1 MNGQTLKQNA
11 QATGFF
17 LAGLIGAPVYSES
30 GRQSGKITDFT
41 LSLRNNWPCFDQAIV
56 FDFNSASEKIAARS
70 CFSSF
75 SPASFILAKP
85 IHDLPGYVPRPE
97 KPLASHLWDKS
108 VIDTVSVRTV
118 QVNDLEV
125 VTDETGEIW
134 VSGIDISF
142 RGALRR
148 LGLEPYLSGLL
159 SRVNVLQPEVITW
172 DKIIGFNDQFS
183 ALTTELT
190 SDNFQNL
197 HPADLAEILEELD
210 DSERLSIIE
219 TLDEDVAAETIAEAD
234 SETQL
239 QIIEQLDTETAS
251 EIIEEMDPDE
261 AADLLQDM
269 DQNRAREILDHMDLD
284 EASDVRKLLEHDE
297 YTAGGIMT
305 TEYAAIFEE
314 FTVANAF
321 SHMRLVAPDIEI
333 IYYMYVIDNQD
344 RLKGVVSIRD
354 LLSANPSVLVSEIMD
369 DDIVSVRPE
378 TPQEEVATILNK
390 YDYMAIPVVNEHQQI
405 LGVVTVDD
413 IMDVME
419 EEATEDIFKLA
430 GTSEEELNY
439 SSPLQACRSRLPWL
453 LITLGTGVIT
463 STIMKYFMDE
473 FKDVIAL
480 VLFVPVVMAMGGNT
494 GIQSS
499 TLVIRGLALNSF
511 TSGDLLKRLMREIA
525 TGAVMGIACGLV
537 VGFWAEYLITSGAAP
552 SVHFSALYLAMT
564 VGLSM
569 TGAMTFA
576 AMFGAM
582 VPILFDRFKID
593 PAVASGPFVT
603 SSNDIFALLIYY
615 GVSAVLLTIA

>member
-1 MNGQTLKQNA
+1 MNGQTVANPTQ
-11 QATGFF
+11 GFF

-56 FDFNSASEKIAARS
+56 FDFNSGRNKVAPRECFSRFSPEKFILSRSINDLADYQPSEK
-70 CFSSF
+70 
-75 SPASFILAKP
+75 
-85 IHDLPGYVPRPE
+85 RPVATE
-97 KPLASHLWDKS
+97 LWDKS
-108 VIDTVSVRTV
+108 VIDTVNVRTV

-125 VTDETGEIW
+125 VTDESGEIW

-142 RGALRR
+142 RAALRR
-148 LGLEPYLSGLL
+148 LGIENYLGALL
-159 SRVNVLQPEVITW
+159 KRVSFFLQPDIITW

-197 HPADLAEILEELD
+197 HPADLAEILEELE
-210 DSERLSIIE
+210 DSERLSVIE
-219 TLDEDVAAETIAEAD
+219 TLDDDVAAETIAEAD

-251 EIIEEMDPDE
+251 DIIEEMDPDE

-269 DQNRAREILDHMDLD
+269 DQDRAREILDHMDLD
-284 EASDVRKLLEHDE
+284 EASDVKKLLQHDE

-305 TEYAAIFEE
+305 TEYAAIFED

-333 IYYMYVIDNQD
+333 IYYMYVLDNQD
-344 RLKGVVSIRD
+344 RLKGVISIRD
-354 LLSANPSVLVSEIMD
+354 LLSATPSMPVSEIMD
-369 DDIVSVRPE
+369 TDLVTVSPE
-378 TPQEEVATILNK
+378 TPQEEVANILNK
-390 YDYMAIPVVNEHQQI
+390 YDYMAIPVVTGQGQI

-413 IMDVME
+413 VMDVIE
-419 EEATEDIFKLA
+419 EEATEDIMKLA
-430 GTSEEELNY
+430 GTSEEELTNT
-439 SSPLQACRSRLPWL
+439 SPLQACRARLPWL
-453 LITLGTGVIT
+453 LITLGTGFIT
-463 STIMKYFMDE
+463 STILKYFMNE
-473 FKDVIAL
+473 FKEVIAL
-480 VLFVPVVMAMGGNT
+480 VFFVPVVMAMGGNT

-511 TSGDLLKRLMREIA
+511 NSGDLFKRLLREIA
-525 TGAVMGIACGLV
+525 AGAMMGLACGLV
-537 VGFWAEYLITSGAAP
+537 VGLWAEYLIATGEAA
-552 SVHFSALYLAMT
+552 SANFSAIYLAMT
-564 VGLSM
+564 VGLAM
-569 TGAMTFA
+569 VGAMTFA

-615 GVSAVLLTIA
+615 GVSALLLSMA

>member
-1 MNGQTLKQNA
+1 MNGKTAANPNSA
-11 QATGFF
+11 FF

-30 GRQSGKITDFT
+30 GQQSGKITNFT

-56 FDFNSASEKIAARS
+56 FDFNSGGDKIAARD
-70 CFSSF
+70 CFSNF
-75 SPASFILAKP
+75 SPDRFVLARS
-85 IHDLPGYVPRPE
+85 INDLPDYQPHPERPVATE
-97 KPLASHLWDKS
+97 LWDKA
-108 VIDTVSVRTV
+108 VIDTVNVRTV
-118 QVNDLEV
+118 QINDLEV
-125 VTDETGEIW
+125 VTDESHEIW

-148 LGLEPYLSGLL
+148 LGLDQYLSGFFNRF
-159 SRVNVLQPEVITW
+159 SYFLQPEIITW

-197 HPADLAEILEELD
+197 HPADLAEILEELE
-210 DSERLSIIE
+210 DSERISIIE

-269 DQNRAREILDHMDLD
+269 NQDRAREILDHMDLD
-284 EASDVRKLLEHDE
+284 EASDVRKLLQHDE

-305 TEYAAIFEE
+305 TEYAAVFDD

-321 SHMRLVAPDIEI
+321 SHMRLIAPDIEI
-333 IYYMYVIDNQD
+333 IYYMYVLDKQD
-344 RLKGVVSIRD
+344 RLKGVVSMRD
-354 LLSANPSVLVSEIMD
+354 LLTANPATTIGEIMD
-369 DDIVSVRPE
+369 TDLVSVAPE

-390 YDYMAIPVVNEHQQI
+390 YDYLAIPVVNQQQQI
-405 LGVVTVDD
+405 LGVVTVEDV
-413 IMDVME
+413 MDVIE

-430 GTSEEELNY
+430 GTSDEELSY
-439 SSPLQACRSRLPWL
+439 STPMQACKARLPWL
-453 LITLGTGVIT
+453 LITLATGFIT
-463 STIMKYFMDE
+463 STILKHFMIE
-473 FKDVIAL
+473 FKEVIAL
-480 VLFVPVVMAMGGNT
+480 VFFVPVVMAMGGNT

-511 TSGDLLKRLMREIA
+511 SGNDLFRRMIKEIAAGAMMGLACGVVVGLWAQYLIA
-525 TGAVMGIACGLV
+525 TGEAA
-537 VGFWAEYLITSGAAP
+537 SGN
-552 SVHFSALYLAMT
+552 HSAIYLALT
-564 VGLSM
+564 VGLAMMAS
-569 TGAMTFA
+569 MTFA
-576 AMFGAM
+576 AVFGAM
-582 VPILFDRFKID
+582 VPILFDRFKFD

-615 GVSAVLLTIA
+615 GVSSLLLTVN